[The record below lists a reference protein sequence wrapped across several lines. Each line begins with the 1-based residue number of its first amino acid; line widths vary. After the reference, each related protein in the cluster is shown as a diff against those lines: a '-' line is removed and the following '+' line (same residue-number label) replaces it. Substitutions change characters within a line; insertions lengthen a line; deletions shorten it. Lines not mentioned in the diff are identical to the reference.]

1 MPGLRVF
8 LSNRLESL
16 SDKLAEVLS
25 MPLSMPLDKEIIV
38 VQNRGM
44 ERWLSL
50 RLAEIHGICANYE
63 FPFPNSFLNR
73 IFGLLVPEYTY
84 SEMFEPDTM
93 TWEIIGLLPKVIDMD
108 AFGSVKAY
116 LADDIQGLKMYQLA
130 RHIADRFDQY
140 MVYRPEMILDW
151 EKGLTHLGEEERD
164 VETWQAILFRNM
176 LKDTGGMSRVS
187 LLRLFMERVE
197 KFQEHRSLP
206 ERVSIFGI
214 SSLPRY
220 HMEALMALSS
230 QVEVNLF
237 LMSPAKEFW
246 GDIVSDMEMVRL
258 KRKEARSAKE
268 LFLEKGNTLLA
279 SMGIVGRDFLD
290 LVYGYDLEEFRLFED
305 VEEESL
311 LSCVQSDILNLRE
324 SNEQKR
330 PVSKDDRSI
339 QVHSCHSPM
348 REIEVLFD
356 NLLEMFDEDP
366 GLEPRD
372 ILVMAPDI
380 EKYVPYIQ
388 AVFGTP
394 EDDSLYIPYSIADRP
409 IKMQSQLLG
418 SFFDIL
424 DLPRSRLK
432 ASDVLNLLEFPCIR
446 RRFNIQDA
454 DLDIIRKWVRASG
467 IRWGLDADFRMALGL
482 PGFEENTW
490 SYGIKRLLLGYA
502 MPGEEKNLYN
512 DILPYDNVEGEDG
525 LLLGRFID
533 FTNSL
538 FSTVKHLD
546 HPRSLK
552 AWSDTLVSILDDFF
566 ESDEDTLSDMQL
578 LRSTIYELGE
588 RGVNASF
595 NEEIGLE
602 AIKACLGDYL
612 NRREYAS
619 PFITGGVVFCA
630 MLPMRSIPFK
640 VICLIGMDV
649 ESYPRISRP
658 PGFDL
663 ISRHP
668 MPLDRSTRDDD
679 KYLFL
684 EAIVSARKRLYIS
697 YVGQSMKDNTIT
709 PPSVLVS
716 ALMDYVDA
724 CFTLP
729 DEGEPSKHMTVEHR
743 LQAFSP
749 EYFSNKKLFSYS
761 KANLEA
767 AKRVLEQREEMK
779 PFFTGKL
786 KKPGEE
792 WRSTSPYLLDRF
804 FTNPA
809 RFIVKR
815 KLGIDLGRKETVL
828 EEQEPFVLGGL
839 EQYNAGQYVLNRL
852 MEGVQPARLYPLMR
866 ASGMLPHGN
875 VGHYVYKQIETRAKR
890 LINIARMLSL
900 KIPYEY
906 QRVELEIDG
915 FRIEGQVGPVSE
927 NGVFISRYAK
937 VRPSD
942 HVCLWINHL
951 IYSLANGENGV
962 KSYILGRDEM
972 WEYGPIDDP
981 HTQLGLLLKFYWEGL
996 SDVLHFFPK
1005 SSWEFARSLR
1015 KGESETKA
1023 LANARKKWEG
1033 NDYELGDR
1041 HDPYIGLCFPSIIP
1055 LDDNFKEVTKEIMFP
1070 IMEAGKK
1077 YGD

>member
-38 VQNRGM
+38 VQSRGM

-73 IFGLLVPEYTY
+73 MFGLLVPEYTY

-116 LADDIQGLKMYQLA
+116 LADDIQGLKVYQLA

-197 KFQEHRSLP
+197 KFQEHRGLP

-388 AVFGTP
+388 AVF
-394 EDDSLYIPYSIADRP
+394 
-409 IKMQSQLLG
+409 
-418 SFFDIL
+418 
-424 DLPRSRLK
+424 
-432 ASDVLNLLEFPCIR
+432 
-446 RRFNIQDA
+446 
-454 DLDIIRKWVRASG
+454 
-467 IRWGLDADFRMALGL
+467 
-482 PGFEENTW
+482 
-490 SYGIKRLLLGYA
+490 
-502 MPGEEKNLYN
+502 
-512 DILPYDNVEGEDG
+512 
-525 LLLGRFID
+525 
-533 FTNSL
+533 
-538 FSTVKHLD
+538 ST
-546 HPRSLK
+546 
-552 AWSDTLVSILDDFF
+552 
-566 ESDEDTLSDMQL
+566 
-578 LRSTIYELGE
+578 
-588 RGVNASF
+588 
-595 NEEIGLE
+595 
-602 AIKACLGDYL
+602 
-612 NRREYAS
+612 
-619 PFITGGVVFCA
+619 
-630 MLPMRSIPFK
+630 
-640 VICLIGMDV
+640 
-649 ESYPRISRP
+649 
-658 PGFDL
+658 
-663 ISRHP
+663 
-668 MPLDRSTRDDD
+668 
-679 KYLFL
+679 
-684 EAIVSARKRLYIS
+684 
-697 YVGQSMKDNTIT
+697 
-709 PPSVLVS
+709 
-716 ALMDYVDA
+716 
-724 CFTLP
+724 
-729 DEGEPSKHMTVEHR
+729 
-743 LQAFSP
+743 
-749 EYFSNKKLFSYS
+749 
-761 KANLEA
+761 
-767 AKRVLEQREEMK
+767 
-779 PFFTGKL
+779 
-786 KKPGEE
+786 
-792 WRSTSPYLLDRF
+792 
-804 FTNPA
+804 
-809 RFIVKR
+809 
-815 KLGIDLGRKETVL
+815 
-828 EEQEPFVLGGL
+828 
-839 EQYNAGQYVLNRL
+839 
-852 MEGVQPARLYPLMR
+852 
-866 ASGMLPHGN
+866 
-875 VGHYVYKQIETRAKR
+875 
-890 LINIARMLSL
+890 
-900 KIPYEY
+900 
-906 QRVELEIDG
+906 
-915 FRIEGQVGPVSE
+915 
-927 NGVFISRYAK
+927 
-937 VRPSD
+937 
-942 HVCLWINHL
+942 
-951 IYSLANGENGV
+951 
-962 KSYILGRDEM
+962 
-972 WEYGPIDDP
+972 
-981 HTQLGLLLKFYWEGL
+981 
-996 SDVLHFFPK
+996 
-1005 SSWEFARSLR
+1005 
-1015 KGESETKA
+1015 
-1023 LANARKKWEG
+1023 
-1033 NDYELGDR
+1033 
-1041 HDPYIGLCFPSIIP
+1041 
-1055 LDDNFKEVTKEIMFP
+1055 
-1070 IMEAGKK
+1070 
-1077 YGD
+1077 

>member
-1 MPGLRVF
+1 
-8 LSNRLESL
+8 
-16 SDKLAEVLS
+16 

-38 VQNRGM
+38 VQSRGM

-73 IFGLLVPEYTY
+73 MFGLLVPEYTY

-116 LADDIQGLKMYQLA
+116 LADDIQGLKVYQLA

-151 EKGLTHLGEEERD
+151 EKGLTHLGEEEKD

-187 LLRLFMERVE
+187 LLRLFMERV
-197 KFQEHRSLP
+197 KKVQGHRGLP

-311 LSCVQSDILNLRE
+311 LSFVQSDILNLRE

-330 PVSKDDRSI
+330 PFSKDDRSI

-388 AVFGTP
+388 AVFSTP

-467 IRWGLDADFRMALGL
+467 IRWGLDADFRKALGL

-490 SYGIKRLLLGYA
+490 SYGIKRLLLGY
-502 MPGEEKNLYN
+502 
-512 DILPYDNVEGEDG
+512 
-525 LLLGRFID
+525 
-533 FTNSL
+533 
-538 FSTVKHLD
+538 
-546 HPRSLK
+546 
-552 AWSDTLVSILDDFF
+552 
-566 ESDEDTLSDMQL
+566 
-578 LRSTIYELGE
+578 
-588 RGVNASF
+588 
-595 NEEIGLE
+595 
-602 AIKACLGDYL
+602 
-612 NRREYAS
+612 
-619 PFITGGVVFCA
+619 
-630 MLPMRSIPFK
+630 
-640 VICLIGMDV
+640 
-649 ESYPRISRP
+649 
-658 PGFDL
+658 
-663 ISRHP
+663 
-668 MPLDRSTRDDD
+668 
-679 KYLFL
+679 
-684 EAIVSARKRLYIS
+684 
-697 YVGQSMKDNTIT
+697 
-709 PPSVLVS
+709 
-716 ALMDYVDA
+716 
-724 CFTLP
+724 
-729 DEGEPSKHMTVEHR
+729 
-743 LQAFSP
+743 
-749 EYFSNKKLFSYS
+749 
-761 KANLEA
+761 
-767 AKRVLEQREEMK
+767 
-779 PFFTGKL
+779 
-786 KKPGEE
+786 
-792 WRSTSPYLLDRF
+792 
-804 FTNPA
+804 
-809 RFIVKR
+809 
-815 KLGIDLGRKETVL
+815 
-828 EEQEPFVLGGL
+828 
-839 EQYNAGQYVLNRL
+839 
-852 MEGVQPARLYPLMR
+852 
-866 ASGMLPHGN
+866 
-875 VGHYVYKQIETRAKR
+875 
-890 LINIARMLSL
+890 
-900 KIPYEY
+900 
-906 QRVELEIDG
+906 
-915 FRIEGQVGPVSE
+915 
-927 NGVFISRYAK
+927 
-937 VRPSD
+937 
-942 HVCLWINHL
+942 
-951 IYSLANGENGV
+951 
-962 KSYILGRDEM
+962 
-972 WEYGPIDDP
+972 
-981 HTQLGLLLKFYWEGL
+981 
-996 SDVLHFFPK
+996 
-1005 SSWEFARSLR
+1005 
-1015 KGESETKA
+1015 
-1023 LANARKKWEG
+1023 
-1033 NDYELGDR
+1033 
-1041 HDPYIGLCFPSIIP
+1041 
-1055 LDDNFKEVTKEIMFP
+1055 
-1070 IMEAGKK
+1070 
-1077 YGD
+1077 